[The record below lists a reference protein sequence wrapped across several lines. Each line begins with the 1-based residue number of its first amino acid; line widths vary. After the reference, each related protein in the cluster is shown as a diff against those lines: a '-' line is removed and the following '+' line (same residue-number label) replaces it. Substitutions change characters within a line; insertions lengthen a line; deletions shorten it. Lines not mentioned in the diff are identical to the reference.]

1 MNANRIHHAKTTANR
16 LMGRLGPVLEQ
27 DMREG
32 LEDVAHLVNECWT
45 FRDLFDDA
53 DAMEKAGQDAD
64 RVRGMREEAIT
75 RLVQF
80 LRG

>member
-1 MNANRIHHAKTTANR
+1 MNTNRIHHAKTTAHR

-32 LEDVAHLVNECWT
+32 LEDVAHIVNECWT
-45 FRDLFDDA
+45 FRDHFDDA
-53 DAMEKAGQDAD
+53 EAMEKAGQDPQRIA
-64 RVRGMREEAIT
+64 RMREEAIT

-80 LRG
+80 LR